1 MTAAEILILIATGL
15 LAGFVGGTLGVG
27 GGIIM
32 IPALVFVFGMG
43 QHNAQGTS
51 LATMLAPIGI
61 LAVIN
66 YYKAGHVNLKF
77 AFILMLT
84 FVIGSWFGSKL
95 AVNLPERALKQ
106 IFGVLMAVVAAKMIF
121 GK

>member
-1 MTAAEILILIATGL
+1 MTVAEIIILIVTGL

-32 IPALVFVFGMG
+32 IPALVFILGMN

-51 LATMLAPIGI
+51 LATMLGPIGV

-66 YYKAGHVNLKF
+66 YYRAGHVNIKF
-77 AFILMLT
+77 AIILMLT
-84 FVIGSWFGSKL
+84 FVIGSWFGSKW
-95 AVNLPERALKQ
+95 AVNLPERTLKQ
-106 IFGVLMAVVAAKMIF
+106 IFGVLMMIVAAKMIF

>member
-1 MTAAEILILIATGL
+1 MTTTQLIILICTGL

-32 IPALVFVFGMG
+32 IPAMVFVLGMT
-43 QHNAQGTS
+43 QHDAQGTS

-61 LAVIN
+61 LAVMN

-84 FVIGSWFGSKL
+84 FVIGSWFGSKW
-95 AVNLPERALKQ
+95 AVHLPPKTLKQ
-106 IFGVLMAVVAAKMIF
+106 IFGVILIIAATKMIF

>member
-1 MTAAEILILIATGL
+1 MTVAEILILIATGL

-32 IPALVFVFGMG
+32 IPVLVFVIGMS

-66 YYKAGHVNLKF
+66 YYKAGHVNIKF
-77 AFILMLT
+77 ALILMIT
-84 FVIGSWFGSKL
+84 FIIGSWFGSKW
-95 AVNLPERALKQ
+95 AVNLPDRTLKQ
-106 IFGVLMAVVAAKMIF
+106 IFGILMMIFAVKMIF
-121 GK
+121 AK

>member
-1 MTAAEILILIATGL
+1 MTVAEIFILIATGL

-32 IPALVFVFGMG
+32 IPALVFVMGMS

-66 YYKAGHVNLKF
+66 YYRAGHVNMKF
-77 AFILMLT
+77 ALILMLT
-84 FVIGSWFGSKL
+84 FVIGSWFGSKW
-95 AVNLPERALKQ
+95 AIHLPERTLRQTFGILMMLAAL
-106 IFGVLMAVVAAKMIF
+106 KMIF